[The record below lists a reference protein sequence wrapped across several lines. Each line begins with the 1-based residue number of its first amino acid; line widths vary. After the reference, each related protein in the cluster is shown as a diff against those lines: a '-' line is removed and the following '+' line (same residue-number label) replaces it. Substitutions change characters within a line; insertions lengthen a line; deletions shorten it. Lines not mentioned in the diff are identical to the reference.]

1 MRDDMDQVTTEYNK
15 VKYNDKFTAEEKESA
30 RLKAE
35 LKTTAIVG
43 RYHEI
48 YKNFILTG
56 ANPEVLNAK
65 IEDRSPVKM
74 TGFTNTV
81 KDGVKTNKI
90 EGDLFKKEEEDEG
103 YKPE

>member
-1 MRDDMDQVTTEYNK
+1 
-15 VKYNDKFTAEEKESA
+15 
-30 RLKAE
+30 
-35 LKTTAIVG
+35 
-43 RYHEI
+43 
-48 YKNFILTG
+48 
-56 ANPEVLNAK
+56 
-65 IEDRSPVKM
+65 M